1 MPPLCISPTM
11 SQLYIVL
18 CTICCVL
25 HPRCLAHLY
34 LCIQYS
40 LHQDGTLHLKWVI
53 IRFHSRK
60 LIKNS
65 FEGFLNDIGEHIKT
79 ASVRHSYGDI
89 INKTTI
95 LFLPFWAF
103 LCLSACHTSQ
113 QEPTSPADLWIV
125 KTGGHLFM
133 KNNSLPII
141 RYVWSQTAI
150 SEKNCSNYLNS
161 LWTLNLHYHHH
172 QQQQQVEAN
181 MTLRSG
187 PLLHMAE
194 YSVL

>member
-1 MPPLCISPTM
+1 MGWQQVRVILFFWMVWARYCLYAWVKAHSHVSHTLLSNALVTGHKLVCTVCAAKSHCLNRQKQPISSNFSALHVT
-11 SQLYIVL
+11 SVHFINHVTALYCLVHYL
-18 CTICCVL
+18 PVS

-40 LHQDGTLHLKWVI
+40 LHQDGTLHLQWVI

-89 INKTTI
+89 INITTI

-103 LCLSACHTSQ
+103 LCLSACHTS
-113 QEPTSPADLWIV
+113 
-125 KTGGHLFM
+125 
-133 KNNSLPII
+133 N
-141 RYVWSQTAI
+141 
-150 SEKNCSNYLNS
+150 
-161 LWTLNLHYHHH
+161 
-172 QQQQQVEAN
+172 
-181 MTLRSG
+181 
-187 PLLHMAE
+187 
-194 YSVL
+194 